1 MDRTTVLPSL
11 VEWCRDAAT
20 PILSA
25 DGRLLDIAADT
36 TGRLFRSIDAADIVF
51 LGETNHFVHQKTQF
65 RQLCLQSLALHW
77 PLVIGEE
84 LSWSDGHRV
93 SEFLA
98 HGDDAALTRTATFSP
113 RGQSGYQRADR
124 DDSPQGIL
132 GRSAYPDQLM
142 LAEHTR
148 LYQALRAIGGI
159 SDYFG
164 FDIYGPSSAYEDID
178 LSGTSALSLPQVFRE
193 GFPRVPQESLSAEVS
208 RLERLVASL
217 SGDDP
222 VHADVLTHVLP
233 LIDSLR
239 YSALVRDAANYE
251 ATRPAMAYRE
261 DAMKRL
267 VKRKLDQLQPGQK
280 LVLMGH
286 AFHLAKNDVHVEGPG
301 IGPGGGEVSS
311 LGHYLTQELGRR
323 VTSLW
328 MLYGQ
333 GIDSQ
338 PLTDLPQRSRY
349 PEDSINRRLASLLPS
364 AAMLPLTEAAREA
377 LTSVSLGHLYNQTA
391 RVALGNEADAI
402 VFFPEVTPLQ
412 PRNPVGTQTRMAPT

>member
-193 GFPRVPQESLSAEVS
+193 GFPHVPQESLSAEVS

-301 IGPGGGEVSS
+301 IGPGGGEV
-311 LGHYLTQELGRR
+311 LARTLPDPGTRQTRHLPVDAVRPGHRLPTPHGPAAKVPLPGRFYQPAAGEPAAIGR
-323 VTSLW
+323 HAAVDRSRA
-328 MLYGQ
+328 G
-333 GIDSQ
+333 GIDERLPWPPIQ
-338 PLTDLPQRSRY
+338 PDREGRTRQRSR
-349 PEDSINRRLASLLPS
+349 RHRLLPRS
-364 AAMLPLTEAAREA
+364 DSPPAT
-377 LTSVSLGHLYNQTA
+377 
-391 RVALGNEADAI
+391 
-402 VFFPEVTPLQ
+402 
-412 PRNPVGTQTRMAPT
+412 